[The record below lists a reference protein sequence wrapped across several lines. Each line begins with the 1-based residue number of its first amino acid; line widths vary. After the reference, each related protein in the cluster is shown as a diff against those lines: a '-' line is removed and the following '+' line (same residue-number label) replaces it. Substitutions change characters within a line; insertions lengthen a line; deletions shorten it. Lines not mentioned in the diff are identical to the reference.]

1 MFGNVEHSGWIE
13 MSEYTIDVC
22 GFKLEVVVTHAFE
35 QQPSA
40 AGLWTASDWDMQ
52 GYRELDWHF
61 ASGDDE
67 IGEKLSFKQLDFIAK
82 EYESDLDK
90 AIWKAIKSEDR
101 L

>member
-1 MFGNVEHSGWIE
+1 
-13 MSEYTIDVC
+13 MSEYTIYVC
-22 GFKLEVVVTHAFE
+22 GFKLEMVVTHAFE

-52 GYRELDWHF
+52 GYRELDWRF
-61 ASGDDE
+61 ASGTDE

>member
-1 MFGNVEHSGWIE
+1 

-22 GFKLEVVVTHAFE
+22 GFRLEVVVTHAFE
-35 QQPSA
+35 QEPSA
-40 AGLWTASDWDMQ
+40 AGLWNASDWDMQ

-61 ASGDDE
+61 ASGTDE

-90 AIWKAIKSEDR
+90 EIWKAIKSEDR

>member
-1 MFGNVEHSGWIE
+1 

-22 GFKLEVVVTHAFE
+22 GFKLEVVVTHEFE
-35 QQPSA
+35 QEQSP

-61 ASGDDE
+61 ASGADE

>member
-1 MFGNVEHSGWIE
+1 

-22 GFKLEVVVTHAFE
+22 GFNLEVVVTHAFE

-61 ASGDDE
+61 ASGTDE

>member
-1 MFGNVEHSGWIE
+1 

-22 GFKLEVVVTHAFE
+22 GFKIEVVVTYSFE
-35 QQPSA
+35 HEPSP
-40 AGLWTASDWDMQ
+40 AGFWTASDWDMQ
-52 GYRELDWHF
+52 GYRELDCHF
-61 ASGDDE
+61 ASGTDE

-90 AIWKAIKSEDR
+90 AIWKAIKSEYR

>member
-1 MFGNVEHSGWIE
+1 

-22 GFKLEVVVTHAFE
+22 GFKLEVVVTHAYA
-35 QQPSA
+35 QTMNISCDA
-40 AGLWTASDWDMQ
+40 WDSDWDAM
-52 GYRELDWHF
+52 GYSELDWHF
-61 ASGDDE
+61 SSGTDE
-67 IGEKLSFKQLDFIAK
+67 IGEKLSFKQLDFISK

>member
-1 MFGNVEHSGWIE
+1 MFVNVERSRWIE
-13 MSEYTIDVC
+13 MSECTIDVC
-22 GFKLEVVVTHAFE
+22 GFKLQVVVTHAFE
-35 QQPSA
+35 QQPSP

-61 ASGDDE
+61 ASGTDE

>member
-1 MFGNVEHSGWIE
+1 

-52 GYRELDWHF
+52 GYRELHWHF
-61 ASGDDE
+61 ASGTDE

>member
-1 MFGNVEHSGWIE
+1 

-35 QQPSA
+35 QEPSP

-61 ASGDDE
+61 TSGTDE

-90 AIWKAIKSEDR
+90 EIWKAIKSEDR

>member
-1 MFGNVEHSGWIE
+1 

-61 ASGDDE
+61 ASGTDE

-90 AIWKAIKSEDR
+90 AIWKAIKSED
-101 L
+101 LL

>member
-1 MFGNVEHSGWIE
+1 

-35 QQPSA
+35 QEPSP

-61 ASGDDE
+61 ASGADE

-90 AIWKAIKSEDR
+90 AIWKAIKSEDH

>member
-1 MFGNVEHSGWIE
+1 

-22 GFKLEVVVTHAFE
+22 GFKLQVVVTRAFE
-35 QQPSA
+35 QYPST

-61 ASGDDE
+61 ASGTDE
-67 IGEKLSFKQLDFIAK
+67 IGEKLSFKQLDFISK

>member
-1 MFGNVEHSGWIE
+1 

-40 AGLWTASDWDMQ
+40 AGLWAASDWDMQ

-61 ASGDDE
+61 ASGTDE

-82 EYESDLDK
+82 EYEIDLEK

>member
-1 MFGNVEHSGWIE
+1 

-22 GFKLEVVVTHAFE
+22 GFRLEVVVTRAFE
-35 QQPSA
+35 QQPSTS
-40 AGLWTASDWDMQ
+40 GLWTASDWDMQ
-52 GYRELDWHF
+52 GYRELYWHF
-61 ASGDDE
+61 ASGTDE

-82 EYESDLDK
+82 EYESDLEK

>member
-1 MFGNVEHSGWIE
+1 

-35 QQPSA
+35 QEPYP

-52 GYRELDWHF
+52 GYRELDWYF
-61 ASGDDE
+61 ASGLDE

>member
-1 MFGNVEHSGWIE
+1 

-22 GFKLEVVVTHAFE
+22 GFKLEVVVTHAYAHTMNL
-35 QQPSA
+35 S
-40 AGLWTASDWDMQ
+40 SDAWDSDLDVI
-52 GYRELDWHF
+52 GYNELDWHF
-61 ASGDDE
+61 ASGADE

>member
-1 MFGNVEHSGWIE
+1 

-22 GFKLEVVVTHAFE
+22 GFKLEVVVTNAFE

-52 GYRELDWHF
+52 GYRELHWHF
-61 ASGDDE
+61 ASGTDE
-67 IGEKLSFKQLDFIAK
+67 IGEKLSFKQLDFISK

>member
-1 MFGNVEHSGWIE
+1 

-40 AGLWTASDWDMQ
+40 AGLWTASDWDMR

-61 ASGDDE
+61 ASGTDE

-82 EYESDLDK
+82 EYEGDLDK

>member
-1 MFGNVEHSGWIE
+1 

-22 GFKLEVVVTHAFE
+22 GFKLEAVVTHAFE

-61 ASGDDE
+61 ASGTDE

-90 AIWKAIKSEDR
+90 AIWKAIKSEDH

>member
-1 MFGNVEHSGWIE
+1 

-22 GFKLEVVVTHAFE
+22 GFRLEVVVTHAFE
-35 QQPSA
+35 RQPSA

-52 GYRELDWHF
+52 GYRELHWHF
-61 ASGDDE
+61 ASGTDE